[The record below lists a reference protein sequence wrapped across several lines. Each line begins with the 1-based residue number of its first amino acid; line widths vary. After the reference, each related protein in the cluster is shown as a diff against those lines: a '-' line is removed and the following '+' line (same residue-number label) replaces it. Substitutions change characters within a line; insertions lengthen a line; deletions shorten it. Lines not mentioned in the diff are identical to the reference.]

1 MTSTDS
7 RAAGGSDPEVGVRPP
22 VEAVDITKKFGP
34 TTALDHVN
42 LVVRDG
48 GAHALVGRNGAG
60 KSTLVSIIT
69 GLQAPDSGEVRFR
82 GEPAPPLYNRDAWRR
97 LVACV
102 YQKSTIIPTLTVAEN
117 LFLNRQQTSGVM
129 INWKAMRSKAQS
141 MVDEWGIAVDVATLA
156 ATLSVEQRQMVEISR
171 ALSLGARFV
180 ILDEPTAQLDA
191 KGVARLFERLR
202 DIQAQGVS
210 FLYISHHLEEIYEIC
225 ETVTVFRDARH
236 IVTAPV
242 VELSTDELVSA
253 MTGEAAILQ
262 ADDYATQARPGAPVL
277 KIEGLTSEGH
287 YYDMLLEVHP
297 GEVIGITGSGSSG
310 RIALAETIVG
320 LRKADSGTI
329 TINGVRPK
337 PGDVASAL
345 TAGVGFV
352 PRDRHSE
359 GLVDL
364 LSVGENLT
372 MTVSDQL
379 GKWGFINPRRRD
391 AVARKAMKELSLVA
405 SGPEQLAGSLSG
417 GNQQKLVMG
426 RALARK
432 PALLVLMHPTA
443 GVDVRSK
450 ATLISVVDQV
460 RTSGTAVVIVSDELD
475 DLRPCDR
482 VLVMLH
488 GKVAV
493 EFPRGWTDA
502 DVVAATEGI
511 GSSS

>member
-7 RAAGGSDPEVGVRPP
+7 LEAVGPDPSRVRPP
-22 VEAVDITKKFGP
+22 VEAVDITKRFGS
-34 TTALDHVN
+34 TTALDHVD

-69 GLQAPDSGEVRFR
+69 GLQQPDSGEIKFR
-82 GEPAPPLYNRDAWRR
+82 GEPAPPIHDRDAWRR

-102 YQKSTIIPTLTVAEN
+102 YQKSTIIPSLTVAEN
-117 LFLNRQQTSGVM
+117 LFLNRQQTNGLI
-129 INWKAMRSKAQS
+129 INWKAMRAAAQS
-141 MVDEWGIAVDVATLA
+141 MVDEWGISVDVTTASSSLT
-156 ATLSVEQRQMVEISR
+156 VEQRQMVEIAR
-171 ALSLGARFV
+171 ALSFGARFV

-191 KGVARLFERLR
+191 KGVARLFGRLR
-202 DIQAQGVS
+202 TLQSQGVS

-242 VELSTDELVSA
+242 ADLTSDELVAA
-253 MTGEAAILQ
+253 MTGEAEILQ
-262 ADDYATQARPGAPVL
+262 ADDYVSKIRSGNPVL
-277 KIEGLTSEGH
+277 KVENLTKAG
-287 YYDMLLEVHP
+287 YYDNMSLEVRP

-310 RIALAETIVG
+310 RIAFAETIVG

-329 TINGVRPK
+329 TVNDVRPK
-337 PGDVASAL
+337 PGDVASGLA
-345 TAGVGFV
+345 AGIGFV
-352 PRDRHSE
+352 PRDRHRE
-359 GLVDL
+359 GLVEL

-372 MTVSDQL
+372 MTIGDRL
-379 GKWGFINPRRRD
+379 GKWGFISPRRRD
-391 AVARKAMKELSLVA
+391 FVARKAMKELSLVA

-426 RALARK
+426 RALARR
-432 PALLVLMHPTA
+432 PTLLVLMHPTA

-460 RTSGTAVVIVSDELD
+460 RSSGTAVIIVSDELD

-488 GKVAV
+488 GGVTA
-493 EFPRGWTDA
+493 EFPRGWTDG

-511 GSSS
+511 GSEHD